1 MLVFPRELASPQQG
15 AGKNQHDQLVKES
28 TALGNLLLQAEKA
41 APQLRTHL
49 GNLLAGESV
58 TPLQTQR
65 ENLGQAMD
73 RKHLGG
79 GNPLVTP

>member
-15 AGKNQHDQLVKES
+15 AGKTQHDQLMKES

-49 GNLLAGESV
+49 GNLLAAESFK
-58 TPLQTQR
+58 PLQTQR
-65 ENLGQAMD
+65 ENLGRPMD
-73 RKHLGG
+73 RKPLGG
-79 GNPLVTP
+79 GNSLVTP